1 MLIKEDDGDLIFC
14 IDNVEWRCN
23 RNHRDNFD
31 AIIVEVSKAI
41 TYNLF
46 WLKMISKLFTVIYKF
61 LGNNIVTYLLIEFW
75 GFTCLPNVEINQLI
89 ISNFETAA

>member
-1 MLIKEDDGDLIFC
+1 MLINEDDDDLIFW

-31 AIIVEVSKAI
+31 AIIVEVSKSI

-46 WLKMISKLFTVIYKF
+46 WFEVISKFFMVTNKF
-61 LGNNIVTYLLIEFW
+61 LGNNIVSYLLIEF
-75 GFTCLPNVEINQLI
+75 
-89 ISNFETAA
+89 